1 MLKLLSLLLF
11 VAYHLAHLGLRRHT
25 LALGLKYLF
34 LLLEIEEPKEW
45 GGELQEGQERLAE
58 AGRDKEGVK
67 AMQGS

>member
-1 MLKLLSLLLF
+1 MREK
-11 VAYHLAHLGLRRHT
+11 
-25 LALGLKYLF
+25 LALFQQLRSYF